1 MDPISLL
8 GIATTAFTTIKK
20 GFEFGR
26 DAESMIKDIGRF
38 MHSIDDL
45 KHTHDKSKKKK
56 FGSIEEESLETYVAL
71 KKARKMEDELRN
83 FMIASYG
90 MNAWNDILRIQAQL
104 RKERQEEIARK
115 KKEQEEMIKIGFTF
129 LAIIALIVL
138 GFIIYKN
145 NFM

>member
-8 GIATTAFTTIKK
+8 GIATTAFATIKK

-56 FGSIEEESLETYVAL
+56 FGSVEEESLETYVAL

-129 LAIIALIVL
+129 LAIITLTVL

-145 NFM
+145 NIM

>member
-8 GIATTAFTTIKK
+8 GIATTAFATIKK

-56 FGSIEEESLETYVAL
+56 FGSVEEESLETYVAL

>member
-8 GIATTAFTTIKK
+8 GIATTAFATIKK

-56 FGSIEEESLETYVAL
+56 FGSVEEESLETYVAL

-129 LAIIALIVL
+129 LAIITLTVL

>member
-56 FGSIEEESLETYVAL
+56 FGSVEEESLETYVAL

-129 LAIIALIVL
+129 LAIITLTVL

-145 NFM
+145 NFV

>member
-56 FGSIEEESLETYVAL
+56 FGSVEEESLETYVAL
-71 KKARKMEDELRN
+71 KKAKKMEDELRN

-104 RKERQEEIARK
+104 RKEKQEEIARK

-129 LAIIALIVL
+129 LAIIALTLI

>member
-56 FGSIEEESLETYVAL
+56 FGSVEEESLETYVAL

-129 LAIIALIVL
+129 LAIITLTVL

>member
-8 GIATTAFTTIKK
+8 GIATTAFATIKK